1 MWMAVNT
8 KLHQITTISSITLY
22 TQVDCSY
29 AHMTMLNSWSF
40 MVLIFDCIFNDKK
53 CINVRV
59 HLSLCIVQRET
70 HTIRTNILSGMEFNS
85 ALASID
91 AKIFASPVKT
101 ILLLDKCKII
111 FEFLCLLAVGVLL

>member
-59 HLSLCIVQRET
+59 HLSLCIVQ
-70 HTIRTNILSGMEFNS
+70 S
-85 ALASID
+85 ARDSHNQNKYIVRYG
-91 AKIFASPVKT
+91 I
-101 ILLLDKCKII
+101 
-111 FEFLCLLAVGVLL
+111 